1 VTGSATRTEQVP
13 WALDRGRRKGEMGYL
28 PGLDGVRALAVIG
41 VLLYHADLTWISG
54 GYLGVDV
61 FFVLSG
67 FLITSLILEEFD
79 RSGRVDF
86 SKFYLGRARRLLP
99 ALLLVL
105 ASVSIAAALFFRDAA
120 SQVRADTIASLFYV
134 NNWHYIFSESSYF
147 EFIGRPPLLKH
158 LWSLA
163 VEEQFY
169 LVWPAIA
176 FLLMRRWR
184 RLGVGLT
191 ALLLALASTAWMTVL
206 AVQNGFPEYADPSR
220 AYFGTD
226 SHAMGLLIGATLATF
241 WRPGLLSARVP
252 AGGRVVITAI
262 GVSALLGVIGFF
274 VLVGEFTPWMY
285 QRGGFLL
292 LALVVA
298 VLIAAAT
305 HPASPLGRWMG
316 TQPWRYVGQRSY
328 GLYLW
333 HWPIFMVTR
342 PTLDVPLDG
351 IPLLVLRL
359 GLTFGIAELS
369 YRFVEMPIR
378 RGAIDRWVKSWRA
391 STGTEHKRQTRR
403 GASVLAIAAA
413 AVIAV
418 GILLSTAPSA
428 SEASALPADVA
439 EAIGIDDG
447 GPSEV
452 TLDDPEPSAA
462 PLPSASGQPSPSSS
476 ADASPSPSA
485 NPNGNLSAIGDSVM
499 LGARDTVKK
508 VIPGTKVDAAV
519 SRFPG
524 AFIGRLK
531 RYVKNDKLADVVVLH
546 PGTNGVLPEAM
557 MREMLDILEDTP
569 RVIVVNDKMP
579 RTWQDPNNKVIAK
592 VVPDYDNA
600 VLVDWKAASDDH
612 PEYFASDGI
621 HLTSKG
627 ARAYA
632 NLIKK
637 AGDL

>member
-1 VTGSATRTEQVP
+1 
-13 WALDRGRRKGEMGYL
+13 MGYL

-79 RSGRVDF
+79 RSGRIDF
-86 SKFYLGRARRLLP
+86 AKFYLGRARRLLP
-99 ALLLVL
+99 ALILVL
-105 ASVSIAAALFFRDAA
+105 ASVSVAAALFFRDAA

-176 FLLMRRWR
+176 YLLMRRWR

-191 ALLLALASTAWMTVL
+191 AFLLALLSTGWMVVL
-206 AVQNGFPEYADPSR
+206 SLQNGFPEYADPSR

-241 WRPGLLSARVP
+241 WRPGMLSARVP
-252 AGGRVVITAI
+252 IGGRVVITGI

-274 VLVGEFTPWMY
+274 VFVGEFTPWMY
-285 QRGGFLL
+285 QRGGFLI

-298 VLIAAAT
+298 VLIAGAT
-305 HPASPLGRWMG
+305 HPASPLGPWMG
-316 TQPWRYVGQRSY
+316 TQPWRYIGQRSY

-351 IPLLVLRL
+351 IPLLILRL

-378 RGAIDRWVKSWRA
+378 RGAIDRWVKAWRT
-391 STGTEHKRQTRR
+391 STGTEHARYTRR
-403 GASVLAIAAA
+403 GVSALTTAAV

-418 GILLSTAPSA
+418 GVLLSTAPSA

-439 EAIGIDDG
+439 AAMGLESG
-447 GPSEV
+447 GPTEV
-452 TLDDPEPSAA
+452 SLDDPVSSPSPAADGSANPSAA
-462 PLPSASGQPSPSSS
+462 PSATE
-476 ADASPSPSA
+476 SA

-499 LGARDTVKK
+499 LGARDTLKK

-531 RYVKNDKLADVVVLH
+531 RYVKNDKLADVVVIH
-546 PGTNGVLPEAM
+546 PGTNGVLPEDM
-557 MREMLDILEDTP
+557 MREMLDILKDIP
-569 RVIVVNDKMP
+569 RVVVVNDKMP

-600 VLVDWKAASDDH
+600 VLVDWNAASSDH

-621 HLTSKG
+621 HLTPKG
-627 ARAYA
+627 AKAYA
-632 NLIKK
+632 TLIKK